1 LKWNSSAVCL
11 GTWRGRTHT
20 RVNINKTV
28 VSSSERLLKVSG
40 VNILVRTFVRVG
52 STGLFGSLVP
62 VGVTNVVSK
71 PGILATVVG
80 SLIGLP
86 GILSASGEAGGL
98 EAHILEGDGAGEDYE
113 VGP

>member
-1 LKWNSSAVCL
+1 M
-11 GTWRGRTHT
+11 
-20 RVNINKTV
+20 
-28 VSSSERLLKVSG
+28 VSSSERLLKISA

-52 STGLFGSLVP
+52 STRLGGSLVS

-80 SLIGLP
+80 SLISLP
-86 GILSASGEAGGL
+86 SILSASGEANGL
-98 EAHILEGDGAGEDYE
+98 EAHVLEGNIAGEDDE